1 MVSQA
6 TTINKAAEIAR
17 ISRIFDF
24 ILLLPILLVIIGSYH
39 LTMILTV
46 GDWDFWL
53 DWKDRQWW
61 PIVTPLMGIT
71 FPAAIQYG
79 LWKHLRLPIGA
90 TVCTVCL
97 LLGMAITRWFSYHLW
112 TNYPINLVLPATL
125 IPGAL
130 LLDFV
135 LLTSR
140 SFFVTAILG
149 GMLFAAVFYP
159 ANWAIFAPFHQPVEY
174 NGSLMTLA
182 DVSGYSYI
190 RPGVPEYLRIIER
203 GVLRTYDTY
212 ATPLSAF
219 CAAVLAV
226 PLYGIWSYIG
236 KLCSTTRFIDKF

>member
-1 MVSQA
+1 MNA
-6 TTINKAAEIAR
+6 NAIALNKSREIAK
-17 ISRIFDF
+17 ISRAFDY
-24 ILLLPILLVIIGSYH
+24 LMLVPVVLVLIGSFH
-39 LTMILTV
+39 LSIILTI

-61 PIVTPLMGIT
+61 PLVTPLMGIT
-71 FPAAIQYG
+71 FPAAVQYA
-79 LWKHLRLPIGA
+79 LWKHFRLPIGA
-90 TVCTVCL
+90 TVCVTAL
-97 LLGMAITRWFSYHLW
+97 LLGEIVTRWFAYHLW

-125 IPGAL
+125 IPSAL

-135 LLTSR
+135 LLASR

-149 GMLFAAVFYP
+149 AMLFAAVFYP
-159 ANWAIFAPFHQPVEY
+159 ANWPIFAPFHQTVEH
-174 NGSLMTLA
+174 NGTLMTLA

-203 GVLRTYDTY
+203 GVLRTYDSY

-226 PLYGIWSYIG
+226 PMYGLWLGIG
-236 KLCSTTRFIDKF
+236 RLFSTVRYLDKL